1 MTTFSELTDEV
12 LLNLMGDALDQNEQ
26 TFLTGSLNTTDLT
39 FTVDE
44 PRLVSQGLIEIDDE
58 LMWIKSINQS
68 TGLVTLS
75 TQGRAFRGT
84 TAASHSSGATVT
96 NNPRYSR
103 FRVKQTIN
111 TAIRGVYP
119 DLYVLGQTEFSYV
132 AARLAYELPS
142 AVEQIHRVYWQT
154 IGPSRVWLDVHDYQ
168 FVPDANTT
176 SFPSGKALY
185 VWGGIIPGRTV
196 RVTYLKAPTVLTN
209 NADDFV
215 NVTGLPLT
223 AKEVILYG
231 ACYRLVGFIEA
242 PRLQTQTVEASSRSE
257 LVPVGASLNGGRFFY
272 SLYQEA
278 LANERERL
286 LRVNNATV
294 VRTRRIL

>member
-1 MTTFSELTDEV
+1 MTTFAELTDEV
-12 LLNLMGDALDQNEQ
+12 LLNLMGDSLDQNEQ
-26 TFLTGSLNTTDLT
+26 TFITGSLDGSATT

-58 LMWIKSINQS
+58 LMWVKSVNQS

-75 TQGRAFRGT
+75 TLGRGFRST
-84 TAASHSSGATVT
+84 TATSHSSGATVT

-119 DLYVLGQTEFSYV
+119 DLYVLGTTEFSYV
-132 AARLAYELPS
+132 AARLAYEMP
-142 AVEQIHRVYWQT
+142 AATEQVHRVYWQT
-154 IGPSRVWLDVHDYQ
+154 VGPSRVWLDINDYQ

-176 SFPSGKALY
+176 SFPSGKAIYL
-185 VWGGIIPGRTV
+185 WGGIIPGRTV
-196 RVTYLKAPTVLTN
+196 RVTYLKAPSVLVN

-215 NVTGLPLT
+215 SVSGLPLT
-223 AKEVILYG
+223 SKEVIVYG
-231 ACYRLVGFIEA
+231 ACYRLVGFMEA
-242 PRLQTQTVEASSRSE
+242 PRLQTQSVEASSRSE
-257 LVPVGASLNGGRFFY
+257 MVPPGAGLNGGRFFF

-286 LRVNNATV
+286 LRVNKASV
-294 VRTRRIL
+294 VRTRRIV

>member
-1 MTTFSELTDEV
+1 MTTFSELVDEV

-26 TFLTGSLNTTDLT
+26 TFLTGSLDSSSLT

-58 LMWIKSINQS
+58 LMWVKTVNQS

-75 TQGRAFRGT
+75 TLGRGFRST
-84 TAASHSSGATVT
+84 TAASHSAGATVT

-119 DLYVLGQTEFSYV
+119 DLYVLANTEVSYV
-132 AARLAYELPS
+132 AARMAYEVPA

-154 IGPSRVWLDVHDYQ
+154 IGPSRVWLDIPDYQ

-185 VWGGIIPGRTV
+185 IWSGVIPGRTV
-196 RVTYLKAPTVLTN
+196 RITYLKAPTVLTN
-209 NADDFV
+209 NNDDFV

-223 AKEVILYG
+223 AKETIIYG
-231 ACYRLVGFIEA
+231 ACYRLVGFVEA
-242 PRLQTQTVEASSRSE
+242 PRLQTQSVEATQRSE
-257 LVPVGASLNGGRFFY
+257 MVPVGSSVNGGKFFY
-272 SLYQEA
+272 SLYQES
-278 LANERERL
+278 LGQERERL
-286 LRVNNATV
+286 LRTNQARVT
-294 VRTRRIL
+294 RTRRIL